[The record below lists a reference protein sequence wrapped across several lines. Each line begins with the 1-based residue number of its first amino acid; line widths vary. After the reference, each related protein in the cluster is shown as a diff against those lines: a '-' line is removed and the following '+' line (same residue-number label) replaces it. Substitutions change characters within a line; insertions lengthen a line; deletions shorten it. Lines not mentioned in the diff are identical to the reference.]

1 MRDISVFLIRLQ
13 SLLVSTKSIVVM
25 VINWN
30 VSMNGVQFADILR
43 NLVLLYTC
51 VHTHTHRHT
60 LGPCMCYT
68 YCKIDHKAALNLQ
81 PCSMKMH

>member
-51 VHTHTHRHT
+51 VHTHTDTHLVLVCVTHIAKLT
-60 LGPCMCYT
+60 IKLP
-68 YCKIDHKAALNLQ
+68 
-81 PCSMKMH
+81 